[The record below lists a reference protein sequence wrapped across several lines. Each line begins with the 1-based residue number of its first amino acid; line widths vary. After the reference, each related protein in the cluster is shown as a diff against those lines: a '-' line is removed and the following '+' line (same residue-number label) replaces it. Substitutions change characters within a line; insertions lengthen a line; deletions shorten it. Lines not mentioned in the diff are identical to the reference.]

1 MGRPLKGSIRRRG
14 GHFLASVPVRRGA
27 TERREVQFATKTDAQ
42 AWLER
47 QVERLDRG
55 LDAEAAPRDET
66 DATPVAASVEA
77 TSAGC
82 DVPPTLTTLFTEWHR
97 EWYVSLGKADADR
110 ASAVERQVR
119 MHVLPVLDHIYT
131 LNRVEQR
138 RLLLAWLVRMSGN
151 NPAHRG
157 VAPLT
162 RKGYAA
168 DYVTSMLWALKMV
181 AERATYM
188 HELAPLPVAGLCAI
202 EPLGKPKRKA
212 SLVSLVD
219 AARIAQTMHVIH
231 QIALWLLRLAGLR
244 ISEAY
249 GLRVSSVVIDEDGDG
264 FLLIDAQGGRTF
276 QRYTEERDG
285 IVKVTMKP
293 TTKTDAGY
301 RLVAIP
307 AALTELLQVV
317 VRVFHTHDGM
327 IDPDAR
333 LIPAIRSE
341 TGGAAGF
348 RTALTA
354 VAADVFGGG
363 DDDKPAG
370 LVPHDLRKAFGTD
383 LAWNNSIADVVARRA
398 MGQRAG
404 TDVFSLVYTLDS
416 RLKEHLVPVAKAL
429 EDDLNANE
437 VVVMQPTTRRPSFS
451 KDRDPAEH
459 ARIGAALCAVGWHLS
474 ADDDDGIST
483 AEAAAL
489 LGMSEQATRR
499 LYPDVIPAWQDA
511 AKSWWARHDDVIDYR
526 DRFKGLHSL
535 HDLAAEA
542 QRSYHQMY
550 QLAQHLDT
558 TPVRDERKR
567 ECWYDDDDRD
577 TLLAECRR
585 VDALAERSMLVADA
599 ATALVSTTAESTGS
613 STAACSPSMSRT
625 TPPVVDTSP
634 GRRSKPSSLVAT
646 DRYGTW
652 CRSSSS
658 CRRPDSIATAS
669 TRSSST
675 ASSCVPAATG

>member
-1 MGRPLKGSIRRRG
+1 M
-14 GHFLASVPVRRGA
+14 
-27 TERREVQFATKTDAQ
+27 
-42 AWLER
+42 
-47 QVERLDRG
+47 
-55 LDAEAAPRDET
+55 
-66 DATPVAASVEA
+66 
-77 TSAGC
+77 
-82 DVPPTLTTLFTEWHR
+82 PT
-97 EWYVSLGKADADR
+97 GQ
-110 ASAVERQVR
+110 SAVERQVR

-151 NPAHRG
+151 KPAHRG

-168 DYVTSMLWALKMV
+168 EYVTSMLWALKMV

-202 EPLGKPKRKA
+202 EPIGKPKRKA

-416 RLKEHLVPVAKAL
+416 RLKAHLVPVAKAL

-459 ARIGAALCAVGWHLS
+459 ARISAALCAVGWHIS

-550 QLAQHLDT
+550 QLAQLLDT
-558 TPVRDERKR
+558 NPVRDERKR
-567 ECWYDDDDRD
+567 QCWYDDDDRD
-577 TLLAECRR
+577 TLLGECRR
-585 VDALAERSMLVADA
+585 VDALVERSMLVADA
-599 ATALVSTTAESTGS
+599 ATALGIDHGGVDRLVNSGLLTFDVENDTAGRRYVTRTSVNAELARRRRPAHEQVPVVEFMQATGHDRNGINALVKHGKLVRAGRDGLTVDS
-613 STAACSPSMSRT
+613 VATWACGFRPDLLDSNLIRSRT
-625 TPPVVDTSP
+625 RDDT
-634 GRRSKPSSLVAT
+634 GTDAVHERR
-646 DRYGTW
+646 
-652 CRSSSS
+652 
-658 CRRPDSIATAS
+658 
-669 TRSSST
+669 
-675 ASSCVPAATG
+675 